1 MRCALQ
7 LHDVFSIDDALAI
20 LWKAVSKHIGDQS
33 NVYLFTNGAQRLR
46 WLPNVLGGTNQF
58 GVCITD
64 RVFAHAST
72 FHFIDECASR
82 QLMVDNSRTTA
93 QHINGETHDYTR

>member
-1 MRCALQ
+1 MRRALQ
-7 LHDVFSIDDALAI
+7 LHDVFSIDNALAV
-20 LWKAVSKHIGDQS
+20 LWQTMTKHVGHQC

-58 GVCITD
+58 RVCITD

-72 FHFIDECASR
+72 FHLINERTSR
-82 QLMVDNSRTTA
+82 
-93 QHINGETHDYTR
+93 